1 MHKSSEKIS
10 ENLRWVGR
18 NWEKAVSLGLAE
30 FGFKERGERVRERG
44 RVRNRESG
52 KVRVRERTRFLCH
65 VENEICRCLT
75 LNPHLIFPLLSL
87 SSLSLSFL
95 SLPYSNLLFL

>member
-30 FGFKERGERVRERG
+30 FGFKERGG
-44 RVRNRESG
+44 D
-52 KVRVRERTRFLCH
+52 
-65 VENEICRCLT
+65 
-75 LNPHLIFPLLSL
+75 
-87 SSLSLSFL
+87 
-95 SLPYSNLLFL
+95 